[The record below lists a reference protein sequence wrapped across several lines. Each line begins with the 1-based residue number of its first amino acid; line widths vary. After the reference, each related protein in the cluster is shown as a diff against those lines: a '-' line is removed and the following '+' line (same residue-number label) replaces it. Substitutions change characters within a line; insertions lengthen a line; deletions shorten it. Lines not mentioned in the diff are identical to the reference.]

1 MSMSAQPKVLFQ
13 EINLGPGGVEVGRSL
28 QWAKRTQFA
37 SKRSSREDTGS
48 YRPLR
53 RDLHETQSKLFA
65 TSRITGE
72 NLQPRD
78 QRRAPRGSVTFVLH
92 LDYVQGLKESP
103 A

>member
-1 MSMSAQPKVLFQ
+1 MSAQPKVLLQ
-13 EINLGPGGVEVGRSL
+13 EINLGPGGVEVGRCL

-53 RDLHETQSKLFA
+53 RDLHKPQSKLFA

-78 QRRAPRGSVTFVLH
+78 QRRTGAA
-92 LDYVQGLKESP
+92 SP
-103 A
+103 SYYTWITYRA